1 MFQQKSLSVH
11 LIPKITY
18 NTFERSRLTLIGKN
32 TTPTKYKILINLDGQ
47 IRQNILLGINNL
59 WNYILLMYPASSV
72 PSG

>member
-32 TTPTKYKILINLDGQ
+32 TTPAKYKILINLDGQ

-59 WNYILLMYPASSV
+59 CNYILLM
-72 PSG
+72 